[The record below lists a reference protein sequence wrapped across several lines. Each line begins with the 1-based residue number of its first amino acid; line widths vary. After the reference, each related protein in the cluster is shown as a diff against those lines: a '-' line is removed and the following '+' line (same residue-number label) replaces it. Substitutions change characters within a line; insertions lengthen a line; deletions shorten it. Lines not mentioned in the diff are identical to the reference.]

1 MAFRLTEHAKER
13 AVERGTTQEE
23 IQKVLTKGKE
33 IKVKEGRRGKE
44 MVFKYN
50 KDWLGKPY
58 PQKKVKVIYIE
69 EDNENIVITVK
80 VHYGKWR

>member
-1 MAFRLTEHAKER
+1 MVFRLTEHAKER

-33 IKVKEGRRGKE
+33 TKAKEGRRGKE
-44 MVFKYN
+44 MVFEYR
-50 KDWLGKPY
+50 KDWLGKTY
-58 PQKKVKVIYIE
+58 PQKKGKGIYIE

-80 VHYGKWR
+80 VYYGKWR